1 MPSYDVARQDYKNMK
16 IVNYNS
22 LLIYEKVYL

>member
-1 MPSYDVARQDYKNMK
+1 MPSYDVARHGYKIME

-22 LLIYEKVYL
+22 LLIYGKAYL